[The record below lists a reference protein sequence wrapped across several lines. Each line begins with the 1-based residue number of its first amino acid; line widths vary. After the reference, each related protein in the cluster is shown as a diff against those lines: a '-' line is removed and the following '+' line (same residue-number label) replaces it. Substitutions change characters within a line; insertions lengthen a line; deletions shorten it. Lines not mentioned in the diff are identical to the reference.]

1 MHLRRVC
8 RRNEAFD
15 RDRFLEKRAAGI
27 ARERNIGAEALKNEN
42 EYPVDK
48 RVSRARVYN
57 RKNVC

>member
-1 MHLRRVC
+1 MGKKNAFC

-15 RDRFLEKRAAGI
+15 RDRSLEKRVAGI

-48 RVSRARVYN
+48 RVSRARV
-57 RKNVC
+57 